1 MGKYRTQP
9 DLHSFEMDKA
19 YYLYYIANELAEMN
33 RLKRLELKK
42 TLKLPSNK
50 QSDSDDILEQLED
63 WA

>member
-1 MGKYRTQP
+1 MGKYKQP
-9 DLHSFEMDKA
+9 VDKS
-19 YYLYYIANELAEMN
+19 YYLWYIANELAEMN

-50 QSDSDDILEQLED
+50 ESDSDDILEQLED